1 MWLGR
6 QLWAEIDLDAVAANV
21 QAIRGRIGPHPEIMA
36 VVKAN
41 GYGHGAAPAARAA
54 LEGGATRLGVASI
67 EEALVLRR
75 AGIVAPVLVLG
86 FTPPWEAQR
95 VVEFDITPTVTT
107 KRLALALAHFSAQA
121 GVVTPVH
128 LKVDTGMNRFGLA
141 VDEAEPFVRFL
152 RELPSLHIEG
162 IYSHFA
168 SADETDKT
176 FTLQQFRDFM
186 AVAERLPDIP
196 LRHIANSAGALD
208 LPELALD
215 MVRPGIA
222 LYGCYPSCEVDRGT
236 PLAPAFA
243 LKARVVRVHGL
254 EPGQTVS
261 YGRTWTAKRRTR
273 VAVIPCGYADG
284 LPRALSNKGSVL
296 VRGERA
302 PILGRVCM
310 DQTIIDVTDIP
321 GVAIDDEVVLF
332 GRQGEAVLP
341 VEEIA
346 DHAGTINYEI
356 LCGISQR
363 VPRLYRWHG
372 EFQRMQTLLGEV
384 ELTPEAAVV

>member
-6 QLWAEIDLDAVAANV
+6 QLWAEVDLDAVAANV
-21 QAIRGRIGPHPEIMA
+21 RAIRGRIGAHPEIMA

-41 GYGHGAAPAARAA
+41 GYGHGSVAVARAA
-54 LEGGATRLGVASI
+54 LDAGATRLGVASI
-67 EEALVLRR
+67 EEALVLRQ
-75 AGIVAPVLVLG
+75 AGLTAPILVLG
-86 FTPPWEAQR
+86 FTPPWEAPK

-141 VDEAEPFVRFL
+141 QNEVEPFARFL
-152 RELPSLHIEG
+152 RQLPSLTVEG

-176 FTLQQFRDFM
+176 FTLHQYRAFM

-222 LYGCYPSCEVDRGT
+222 LYGCYPSCEVDTAT
-236 PLAPAFA
+236 PLAPAFT
-243 LKARVVRVHGL
+243 LKARVVRVHDL
-254 EPGQTVS
+254 APGDTVS
-261 YGRTWTAKRRTR
+261 YGRTWTALRATR

-296 VRGERA
+296 VRGARA

-341 VEEIA
+341 VEEVA
-346 DHAGTINYEI
+346 EHAGTINYEI

-372 EFQRMQTLLGEV
+372 EIARVQTLLGEV
-384 ELTPEAAVV
+384 DLTPEAALT